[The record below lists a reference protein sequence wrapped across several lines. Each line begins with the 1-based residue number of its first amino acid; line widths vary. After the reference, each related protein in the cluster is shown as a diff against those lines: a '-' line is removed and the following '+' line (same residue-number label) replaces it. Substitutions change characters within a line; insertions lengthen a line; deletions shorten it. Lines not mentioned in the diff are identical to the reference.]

1 MSAARVARQV
11 LSDALSPGEV
21 CGSQEE
27 WAQALGELQ
36 AVMDTATAAQ
46 DAAIVR
52 LAAIEPEVLDDGE
65 VIETH
70 RALGHVALD
79 APAMVS
85 WTLNVS
91 AVQAER
97 RVRAAVRM
105 AADGPEGTPTET
117 GLRGLHTAMGAGR
130 LDAYRASV
138 VATELEEAPAE
149 VAASVVA
156 GLHEYFGSEDGP
168 RLRRRVR
175 RMLAR
180 ISPDLVRQRAVRARS
195 ECRLERWVGEP
206 GVDTWHGTFPSEEAA
221 QAWAAIDA
229 LAQQYVTDGVCD
241 RVDRA
246 RAKALTD
253 LVAGNATI
261 DVQIVHTIA
270 AEVPTAAG
278 SARGTRASEGAS
290 DDLVD
295 VGAPASE
302 AGASKAAPGD
312 LVEVTGLRPGE
323 PTLVSRAWLDHA
335 SAPHP
340 TSDTSAGRAAPRP
353 RGEPRGGLAPCD
365 PLTDALLDPDGALT
379 TDTYRPGKALAALVR
394 ARDGHCRFPGCHV
407 AARFCDLDHVT
418 PWPTGPTSA
427 ANLVCLCRRH
437 HRIKQRPGWQAVLH
451 PDATLTWTDP
461 TGRNRTTH
469 PVDHLHRAVLPDRGS
484 DPAPITYNPR
494 LVTPDAPHS
503 TLEYHLEHNPGPPPA
518 RPRIRCRIDHHHP
531 TAARA
536 HLAYTSAHPPRRRA
550 LPPPDDPP
558 F

>member
-1 MSAARVARQV
+1 M
-11 LSDALSPGEV
+11 LTDALSPSEL

-36 AVMDTATAAQ
+36 AVIDTATAAQ

-52 LAAIEPEVLDDGE
+52 LAAIEPQVLDDGE

-85 WTLNVS
+85 WTLNLS

-97 RVRAAVRM
+97 RVRAAVRL

-117 GLRGLHTAMGAGR
+117 GLGGLHEAMGAGR

-149 VAASVVA
+149 VAASVVG
-156 GLHEYFGSEDGP
+156 GLDEYFGSEDGP

-180 ISPDLVRQRAVRARS
+180 ISPDLLRQRAVRARS

-261 DVQIVHTIA
+261 DVQVVHA
-270 AEVPTAAG
+270 VA
-278 SARGTRASEGAS
+278 
-290 DDLVD
+290 

-302 AGASKAAPGD
+302 VVHNDERATD
-312 LVEVTGLRPGE
+312 FVEVTGVRPGE
-323 PTLVSRAWLDHA
+323 PMLVPREWLDRVGPNA
-335 SAPHP
+335 LPPGEGSGAARDATSRP
-340 TSDTSAGRAAPRP
+340 TEQRA
-353 RGEPRGGLAPCD
+353 CD
-365 PLTDALLDPDGALT
+365 PLTGALLDPDGALT
-379 TDTYRPGKALAALVR
+379 TDSYRPGKALVALVK

-427 ANLVCLCRRH
+427 ANLACLCRRH
-437 HRIKQRPGWQAVLH
+437 HRIKQRPGWRAVLH
-451 PDATLTWTDP
+451 PAATLTWTDP

-484 DPAPITYNPR
+484 DPAPVISNPR
-494 LVTPDAPHS
+494 LVTPDGPHS
-503 TLEYHLEHNPGPPPA
+503 TLEYHLEHTLGPPEPS
-518 RPRIRCRIDHHHP
+518 RPHPRCRIDHHHP
-531 TAARA
+531 TAAGA
-536 HLAYTSAHPPRRRA
+536 HLTDTATHPPRHQ
-550 LPPPDDPP
+550 PPEPEDRPP

>member
-1 MSAARVARQV
+1 M
-11 LSDALSPGEV
+11 LTDALSPSELR
-21 CGSQEE
+21 GSQEE

-36 AVMDTATAAQ
+36 AVIDTATAAQ

-52 LAAIEPEVLDDGE
+52 LAAIEPHVLDDGE
-65 VIETH
+65 VIDTH
-70 RALGHVALD
+70 WALGHVALD
-79 APAMVS
+79 ASAIVS
-85 WTLNVS
+85 GVL
-91 AVQAER
+91 AVTAVHAER
-97 RVRAAVRM
+97 RVRAAVRL
-105 AADGPEGTPTET
+105 AADGPEGTLTET
-117 GLRGLHTAMGAGR
+117 GLRGLHDAMGAGR

-138 VATELEEAPAE
+138 VATELEEAPAD
-149 VAASVVA
+149 VAASVVG

-180 ISPDLVRQRAVRARS
+180 ISPDLLRQRAVRARS

-261 DVQIVHTIA
+261 DVQVVHTIA
-270 AEVPTAAG
+270 ADAAATGAAATGAPVTGTAASG
-278 SARGTRASEGAS
+278 G
-290 DDLVD
+290 
-295 VGAPASE
+295 
-302 AGASKAAPGD
+302 APGD

-323 PTLVSRAWLDHA
+323 PTLVSRDWLDRA
-335 SAPHP
+335 SAHP

-353 RGEPRGGLAPCD
+353 RGKPAKSPAPCD
-365 PLTDALLDPDGALT
+365 PLTGALLDLAGALT
-379 TDTYRPGKALAALVR
+379 TDTYRPGKALAALVK

-427 ANLVCLCRRH
+427 TNLVCLCRRH
-437 HRIKQRPGWQAVLH
+437 HRIKQRSGWRAVLH
-451 PDATLTWTDP
+451 SDATLTWTDP
-461 TGRNRTTH
+461 TGRARTTH
-469 PVDHLHRAVLPDRGS
+469 PVDHLHRAVLPDTGT

-503 TLEYHLEHNPGPPPA
+503 TLEYHLEHTLGPPEPS
-518 RPRIRCRIDHHHP
+518 RPRPRCRIDHHHP
-531 TAARA
+531 TAAGA
-536 HLAYTSAHPPRRRA
+536 HLTYTATHPPRHK
-550 LPPPDDPP
+550 PPEPEDHPP

>member
-1 MSAARVARQV
+1 M
-11 LSDALSPGEV
+11 LTDALSPGEV
-21 CGSQEE
+21 RGSQEE

-36 AVMDTATAAQ
+36 AVIDTATAAQ

-65 VIETH
+65 VIDTP

-79 APAMVS
+79 ASAIVS
-85 WTLNVS
+85 GVL
-91 AVQAER
+91 AVTAVHAER
-97 RVRAAVRM
+97 RVRAAVRL
-105 AADGPEGTPTET
+105 AADGPEGTATET
-117 GLRGLHTAMGAGR
+117 GLRGLHEAMGAGR

-149 VAASVVA
+149 VAASVIA

-180 ISPDLVRQRAVRARS
+180 ISPDLLRQRAVRARS

-229 LAQQYVTDGVCD
+229 LAQQYVTDGVCEP
-241 RVDRA
+241 VDRA

-261 DVQIVHTIA
+261 DVQVVHTIA
-270 AEVPTAAG
+270 ADAPTG
-278 SARGTRASEGAS
+278 PT
-290 DDLVD
+290 
-295 VGAPASE
+295 PASE
-302 AGASKAAPGD
+302 AGASEGAPGD

-323 PTLVSRAWLDHA
+323 PTLVSRAWLDRA
-335 SAPHP
+335 SAPLLP
-340 TSDTSAGRAAPRP
+340 TDTTPTRAGRAAPRP
-353 RGEPRGGLAPCD
+353 RGKPAKSPAPCD
-365 PLTDALLDPDGALT
+365 PLTGALLDLAGALT
-379 TDTYRPGKALAALVR
+379 TDAYRPGKALVALVK

-437 HRIKQRPGWQAVLH
+437 HRIKQRPGWRAVLH

-469 PVDHLHRAVLPDRGS
+469 PVDHLHRAVLPDTGT
-484 DPAPITYNPR
+484 DPAPVISKPR
-494 LVTPDAPHS
+494 LVTPDGPHS
-503 TLEYHLEHNPGPPPA
+503 TLEYHLEHTLGPPPA
-518 RPRIRCRIDHHHP
+518 RPHPRCRIDHHHP
-531 TAARA
+531 TAAGA
-536 HLAYTSAHPPRRRA
+536 HLTYTATAPPCRA
-550 LPPPDDPP
+550 PSPTAEPDPP

>member
-1 MSAARVARQV
+1 M
-11 LSDALSPGEV
+11 LTDALCPSELR
-21 CGSQEE
+21 GSQEE

-36 AVMDTATAAQ
+36 AVIDTATAAQ

-65 VIETH
+65 VIDTH

-79 APAMVS
+79 ASAIVS
-85 WTLNVS
+85 GVL
-91 AVQAER
+91 AVTAVHAER
-97 RVRAAVRM
+97 RVRAAVRL
-105 AADGPEGTPTET
+105 AADGPEGTATET
-117 GLRGLHTAMGAGR
+117 GLGGLHTAMGAGR

-149 VAASVVA
+149 VAASVVG
-156 GLHEYFGSEDGP
+156 GLDEYFGSEDGP

-180 ISPDLVRQRAVRARS
+180 ISPDLLRQRAVRARS

-246 RAKALTD
+246 RAQALTD

-261 DVQIVHTIA
+261 DVQVVHTIA
-270 AEVPTAAG
+270 ADAPTG
-278 SARGTRASEGAS
+278 PT
-290 DDLVD
+290 
-295 VGAPASE
+295 PASE
-302 AGASKAAPGD
+302 AGASQAAPGD
-312 LVEVTGLRPGE
+312 LLEVTGLRPGE
-323 PTLVSRAWLDHA
+323 PMLVSRAWLDRA
-335 SAPHP
+335 SAHPSSTGP
-340 TSDTSAGRAAPRP
+340 TSTSAGRAAPRP
-353 RGEPRGGLAPCD
+353 RGEPRVGLAPCD
-365 PLTDALLDPDGALT
+365 PLTGALLDLAGELT
-379 TDTYRPGKALAALVR
+379 TDAYRPGRALASLVR

-437 HRIKQRPGWQAVLH
+437 HRIKQRPGWRALLH

-461 TGRNRTTH
+461 TGRARTTH
-469 PVDHLHRAVLPDRGS
+469 PIDHLHPAVLPDTGT
-484 DPAPITYNPR
+484 DPATLTYNPR

-518 RPRIRCRIDHHHP
+518 RPRIRCRIEHHRPTPTHP
-531 TAARA
+531 D
-536 HLAYTSAHPPRRRA
+536 LLYTPVHSPRPPV
-550 LPPPDDPP
+550 LPPPSGPP